1 MTAPPVPPNEYQ
13 LIGLTEDGNAGDL
26 LLSHDQ
32 KQGRVRLQALIS
44 EWLRMENLVV
54 LTGSGTSVST
64 GGKTMANLETAVF
77 ATIEAM
83 SDLPASIAP
92 IIKARKDAVIAADL
106 LDEPTLGFDG
116 ICCSLFE
123 LRFFGFDFIRFLPE

>member
-26 LLSHDQ
+26 LLSLDQ

-54 LTGSGTSVST
+54 LTGAGTSVSA
-64 GGKTMANLETAVF
+64 GGKRMANLETAVF

-83 SDLPASIAP
+83 ADLPASIAP

-106 LDEPTLGFDG
+106 LDEPTLGSRHG
-116 ICCSLFE
+116 SRLSPMHSLWSSPP
-123 LRFFGFDFIRFLPE
+123 IRHSRA